1 MTEPRLEVAD
11 VLRAYA
17 PADLEAFGHTLS
29 SAPRRA
35 VNGLVRGRTAR
46 LGGHLEDCGRCGHR
60 RIAYNSC
67 RNRHCPQ
74 C

>member
-17 PADLEAFGHTLS
+17 PAYLEAFGHTLS
-29 SAPRRA
+29 SPQRRA
-35 VNGLVRGRTAR
+35 VNDLVRCRTAQ
-46 LGGHLEDCGRCGHR
+46 LGGHVEACGRCGHR

-67 RNRHCPQ
+67 RNRHCLQ